1 MPGSPAEEAGIE
13 VGDVIVEFG
22 GDTIEDPRELQR
34 VVADADIGSSVEA
47 TVRRGDGTETLTV
60 RLGRMETGRQVAD
73 RPVETN
79 EDRIGMSL
87 APMTPEIREQ
97 LGIDPAEG
105 GVVSAAVEEGGPAAQ
120 AGLQPGDVITRVG
133 PRPIEDR
140 KSVV

>member
-1 MPGSPAEEAGIE
+1 MQAVTEDSAGALGLDGTNGALVSSVMPGSPAEEAGIE

-73 RPVETN
+73 RPVEPN
-79 EDRIGMSL
+79 EDKIGR
-87 APMTPEIREQ
+87 AACRERGCQ
-97 LGIDPAEG
+97 
-105 GVVSAAVEEGGPAAQ
+105 
-120 AGLQPGDVITRVG
+120 
-133 PRPIEDR
+133 
-140 KSVV
+140 SV